1 MKKIIAVLISILFVV
16 SVFSGCAGKKAKEAE
31 KETQETVQ
39 DMGWSDIESS
49 AKGKTVNL
57 YMWGGSET
65 INSYVDNTVTPRLK
79 ELYDVTI
86 NRVPISDAMEMVNKL
101 LTEKEVGK
109 EDGSIDVMWINGENF
124 KICKDN
130 GLLMG
135 SFADRLPNYNEYVD
149 KAASDIVYDFGEKV
163 EGLESPW
170 GKSQFVFVYDSA
182 KIENPPKNL
191 SELKEWIAQNPGK
204 FTYPAPPDFT
214 GSAFIRQTLID
225 ITGGYEQYMEG
236 MDDAQFSQKSQM
248 AWDYLNEIKP
258 YIWRAGATYPES
270 SAKLDQMYSNGEVWM
285 TMSYNPVHAANN
297 VKAGLFPESSR
308 SFVLEG
314 GTLANTHYLSIPF
327 NSKNK
332 EAAMVLVNYM
342 ISPQAQIEKFMPE
355 NWGDG
360 LAIDVERLSEQDRE
374 KVNSIDRG
382 EATLSPEV
390 LKNHR
395 IPELPSQYVDRI
407 EKGWNENVSKN

>member
-1 MKKIIAVLISILFVV
+1 MKRITAVLISILLVM
-16 SVFSGCAGKKAKEAE
+16 SVFAGCSDKGETGTAG
-31 KETQETVQ
+31 ETQKNVL
-39 DMGWSDIESS
+39 DMEWSEIESS
-49 AKGKTVNL
+49 AKGKTVNI

-65 INSYVDNTVTPRLK
+65 INSYVDDIVAPRLK
-79 ELYDVTI
+79 ELYEVTI

-130 GLLMG
+130 GLLAG
-135 SFADRLPNYNEYVD
+135 SFADKLPNYSDYVD
-149 KAASDIVYDFGEKV
+149 NSASDIIYDFGEAV
-163 EGLESPW
+163 EGLEAPW
-170 GKSQFVFVYDSA
+170 GKSQFVFVYDSE
-182 KIENPPKNL
+182 KVGNPPNNL
-191 SELKEWIAQNPGK
+191 NELKEWVAQNPGK
-204 FTYPAPPDFT
+204 FTYPSPPDFT
-214 GSAFIRQTLID
+214 GSAFIRQTLIE

-248 AWDYLNEIKP
+248 AWDYLNDIKP
-258 YIWRAGATYPES
+258 YLWREGTTYPES

-308 SFVLEG
+308 TFVLES

-327 NSKNK
+327 NSKNQ

-342 ISPQAQIEKFMPE
+342 LSPQAQIEKFMPE

-360 LAIDVERLSEQDRE
+360 LAIDVEKLSKQDRE

-395 IPELPSQYVDRI
+395 IPELPSSYVDRI
-407 EKGWNENVSKN
+407 EQGWNENVSKN